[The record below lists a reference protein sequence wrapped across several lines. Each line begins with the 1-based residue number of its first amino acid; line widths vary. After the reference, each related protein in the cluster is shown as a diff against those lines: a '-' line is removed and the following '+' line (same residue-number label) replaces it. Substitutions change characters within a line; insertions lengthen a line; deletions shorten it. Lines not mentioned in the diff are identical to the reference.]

1 MKYYPAR
8 PWEVK
13 GVRGRVLI
21 CAGDVMAGF
30 EHPVHGGISTARD
43 QDPPTRRPTTSFCFS
58 SQNSSRSRRHLLL
71 LLLLQVADVPADSVD
86 LYNRRRSS
94 FSFFFLCRPFFVS
107 RSRSMVKVAS
117 RRSLSRDEDVI
128 LEEFSDDYSLVTRV
142 LLSCSD

>member
-58 SQNSSRSRRHLLL
+58 FQNSSRPRRH
-71 LLLLQVADVPADSVD
+71 LLLQVADVPADSVD

-94 FSFFFLCRPFFVS
+94 FSSFFFCLISSYSFFVS
-107 RSRSMVKVAS
+107 RSRSTVKVALIFVS
-117 RRSLSRDEDVI
+117 R
-128 LEEFSDDYSLVTRV
+128 
-142 LLSCSD
+142 